1 MSLRFR
7 IPTGDEIRD
16 LRRKAGLTQA
26 ELAKKAG
33 MSQSMVARIES
44 GGVDPRLS
52 TLNKVLA
59 ALKSLE
65 PPLLIASDIMTQ
77 PVIYAKPNQTIREV
91 INILQNTGFSQI
103 PVLEDGKS
111 VGSLEESALLSHVS
125 FENPT
130 LFLQKQ
136 VHEVM
141 IDPFPT
147 VPAEM
152 YVDGVYHLL
161 AAGHPAVLVTEDGT
175 VVGIICKID
184 VIAVSSVKRREFLPE

>member
-26 ELAKKAG
+26 ELAEKAG

-52 TLNKVLA
+52 TLKKVLG
-59 ALKSLE
+59 ALESIEL
-65 PPLLIASDIMTQ
+65 PILIASDIMTQ

-130 LFLQKQ
+130 IFLKKK

-141 IDPFPT
+141 IEPFPT
-147 VPAEM
+147 VPSEM
-152 YVDGVYHLL
+152 HVDGVYQLL
-161 AAGHPAVLVTEDGT
+161 AAGHPAVLVTEEGS

-184 VIAVSSVKRREFLPE
+184 VIAVSSAKKRELFKE